1 MLRPNI
7 HYVAVKSAGQCLEP
21 PCLAIWPHVG
31 TEQPSA
37 AGLSF
42 NSPSFGGRNMALD
55 EVALDDDRT
64 SLFEVSFHRET
75 RLARRLVGAA
85 A

>member
-1 MLRPNI
+1 
-7 HYVAVKSAGQCLEP
+7 
-21 PCLAIWPHVG
+21 
-31 TEQPSA
+31 
-37 AGLSF
+37 
-42 NSPSFGGRNMALD
+42 MALD